1 MILYLKILDKGKIMG
16 FWLDSL
22 NKFIGKIWFVVFC
35 LFIYLVGLEVMF
47 LLGVLNWVVRE
58 VIVLEGDL
66 KVIGEEFV
74 EVC

>member
-1 MILYLKILDKGKIMG
+1 MD
-16 FWLDSL
+16 FWWDSL